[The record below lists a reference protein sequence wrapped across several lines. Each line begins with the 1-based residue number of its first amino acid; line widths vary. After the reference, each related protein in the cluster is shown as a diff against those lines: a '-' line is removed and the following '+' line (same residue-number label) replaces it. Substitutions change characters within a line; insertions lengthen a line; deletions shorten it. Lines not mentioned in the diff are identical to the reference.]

1 MRNPGE
7 EIGGHKGTSLLTADG
22 FRERGA
28 IERMKAEG
36 KNSSFIPYPLAFLR
50 IPLLPRNCESH
61 ESRRFATATG
71 KFKSSRFQSL
81 GLRSLEP

>member
-36 KNSSFIPYPLAFLR
+36 KRMKKLILYSLSFSLSENSPAAPQL
-50 IPLLPRNCESH
+50 
-61 ESRRFATATG
+61 
-71 KFKSSRFQSL
+71 
-81 GLRSLEP
+81 